1 MQFRALLAFIL
12 AILVLVA
19 YQRIAT
25 PPSQK
30 APFPKERGPQI
41 IREEGREVPKVVSDT
56 PEKVRGTGEDIPVST
71 NLYTAIFTENGAKL
85 KSFKLKK
92 YRETMGDN
100 SPLKELVTT
109 GDLEELPLETDFC
122 EGSIKDFKTA
132 IFRANKDSIVLD
144 GIKKAGLTFEWVT
157 SEGIKVVKTYSFDSH
172 SYKMDFDVRVENFSN
187 RVLQDRLKVTLKNN
201 PYAATAKRFTF
212 AGPAALID
220 GSLTEIKTKKINRE
234 KDFPGKISWV
244 GHEDVYFLSAII
256 PDEPQNSL
264 VKIEVKQK
272 NLIYTSLISPPTVI
286 YPQTSET
293 FHFHLY
299 LGPKDL
305 DVLKGLGY
313 GLNKAVNFG
322 FFQII
327 AKPLLSVLNLLFKFS
342 HNYGIAIIL
351 VTVLVKIIF
360 WPLTHKSY
368 HSMKA
373 MQKLQPQMAKLR
385 EKYKNDRER
394 MNKELMA
401 LYRTYKINPMSGC
414 FPMLLQIPVFFALY
428 KILFHAIEIRHAP
441 FFLWINDLS
450 APDRLPVGFQI
461 PHTGGLPVLT
471 LLMGASMFIQ
481 QKMTPSPGDPTQQ
494 KFMMFLPIIFTFM
507 FLNFPSGLVLYWLV
521 NNVLS
526 IGQQYCINKG
536 VSLTSVFFKV
546 RRNSRTS

>member
-12 AILVLVA
+12 AIFVLVA

-30 APFPKERGPQI
+30 APFPKEREPQI
-41 IREEGREVPKVVSDT
+41 IKEEGREVPKVVSDT
-56 PEKVRGTGEDIPVST
+56 PGKVRGTGEDIPVST

-100 SPLKELVTT
+100 SPPKELVTT

-144 GIKKAGLTFEWVT
+144 GIEKASLTFEWVT

-272 NLIYTSLISPPTVI
+272 NLIYTSFISPPTVI
-286 YPQTSET
+286 YPQASET

-305 DVLKGLGY
+305 DVLKGLGH

-461 PHTGGLPVLT
+461 PYTGGLPILT

-526 IGQQYCINKG
+526 IGQQHCINKG
-536 VSLTSVFFKV
+536 ISLTSVFFKV
-546 RRNSRTS
+546 RRNSRIS

>member
-12 AILVLVA
+12 AILVLIV

-30 APFPKERGPQI
+30 APSLKEKEPQVI
-41 IREEGREVPKVVSDT
+41 KEEGKEVPKVVSEI
-56 PEKVRGTGEDIPVST
+56 PEKVGGTGRDIHVST
-71 NLYTAIFTENGAKL
+71 NLYAAIFTENGAEL

-100 SPLKELVTT
+100 SPPKELVTT
-109 GDLEELPLETDFC
+109 GDLEDLPLETDFC
-122 EGSIKDFKTA
+122 QGIIKDFKTA

-144 GIKKAGLTFEWVT
+144 GIKKAGLSFEWST
-157 SEGIKVVKTYSFDSH
+157 PEGIKVVKTYSFDSH
-172 SYKMDFDVRVENFSN
+172 SYKIDFDVRVENFSN

-212 AGPAALID
+212 TGPAALIN
-220 GSLTEIKTKKINRE
+220 GSLTEIKTEKINRE
-234 KDFPGKISWV
+234 KDFPGEISWV
-244 GHEDVYFLSAII
+244 GYGDVYFLSAIV

-272 NLIYTSLISPPTVI
+272 DLIYTSLISPPTVI
-286 YPQTSET
+286 YPECSET

-327 AKPLLSVLNLLFKFS
+327 AKPLLSVLKVLFKFS

-360 WPLTHKSY
+360 WPLSHKSY
-368 HSMKA
+368 QSMKA

-385 EKYKNDRER
+385 EKYKNNRER

-414 FPMLLQIPVFFALY
+414 LPMLLQIPVFFALY
-428 KILFHAIEIRHAP
+428 KILFYAIEIRHAP

-450 APDRLPVGFQI
+450 APDRLPVGLQI
-461 PHTGGLPVLT
+461 PYTGGLPVLT

-521 NNVLS
+521 NNLLS

-536 VSLTSVFFKV
+536 ISLTSVFFKM
-546 RRNSRTS
+546 RRNSRIS

>member
-12 AILVLVA
+12 AILVLIV

-30 APFPKERGPQI
+30 APSPKEREPQFI
-41 IREEGREVPKVVSDT
+41 KEEGKEVPRVVSEI
-56 PEKVRGTGEDIPVST
+56 PEKVRGTGRDIPVST

-100 SPLKELVTT
+100 SPPKELVTT
-109 GDLEELPLETDFC
+109 SDLEELPLETDFYQ
-122 EGSIKDFKTA
+122 GSIKDFKTA
-132 IFRANKDSIVLD
+132 IFRADKDSIVLD
-144 GIKKAGLTFEWVT
+144 GIKKAGLTFEWAT
-157 SEGIKVVKTYSFDSH
+157 PEGIKVVKTYSFDSH
-172 SYKMDFDVRVENFSN
+172 SYKIDFDVRVENFSN

-212 AGPAALID
+212 TGPAALIN

-234 KDFPGKISWV
+234 KDFSGKISWV
-244 GHEDVYFLSAII
+244 GYGDVYFLSAIV
-256 PDEPQNSL
+256 PDGPQNSL

-272 NLIYTSLISPPTVI
+272 DLIYTSLISSTTVI
-286 YPQTSET
+286 YPQASET

-327 AKPLLSVLNLLFKFS
+327 AKPLLSVLKLVFKFC

-351 VTVLVKIIF
+351 LTVLVKIIF
-360 WPLTHKSY
+360 WPLTHKSFQ
-368 HSMKA
+368 SMKA
-373 MQKLQPQMAKLR
+373 MQKLQPQMAKIR

-414 FPMLLQIPVFFALY
+414 LPMVLQIPVFFALY
-428 KILFHAIEIRHAP
+428 KILLYAIEIRHASFIKYLP
-441 FFLWINDLS
+441 LTEKIWLADLS
-450 APDRLPVGFQI
+450 AKDPFYITPI
-461 PHTGGLPVLT
+461 I
-471 LLMGASMFIQ
+471 MGISMFIQ

-521 NNVLS
+521 NNLLS

-536 VSLTSVFFKV
+536 ISLTSVFFKM
-546 RRNSRTS
+546 RRNSRIS

>member
-12 AILVLVA
+12 AILVLIV

-25 PPSQK
+25 PPHQK
-30 APFPKERGPQI
+30 APSPKEESPQVI
-41 IREEGREVPKVVSDT
+41 KEEGREVPRVVSDM
-56 PEKVRGTGEDIPVST
+56 PEKIRGTGRDIFVST
-71 NLYTAIFTENGAKL
+71 DLYTAIFTENGARL

-100 SPLKELVTT
+100 SPPKELVTT
-109 GDLEELPLETDFC
+109 SDLEELPLETDFYQ
-122 EGSIKDFKTA
+122 GSIKDFKTA
-132 IFRANKDSIVLD
+132 IFKAHKDSIVLD
-144 GIKKAGLTFEWVT
+144 GIKKAHLNFEWAT
-157 SEGIKVVKTYSFDSH
+157 PEGIKVVKTYSFHSH
-172 SYKMDFDVRVENFSN
+172 SYKIDLDVRVENLSN
-187 RVLQDRLKVTLKNN
+187 RVLQDRLKVTLKTN
-201 PYAATAKRFTF
+201 PYAATARRFTF
-212 AGPAALID
+212 TGPAALIN

-244 GHEDVYFLSAII
+244 GYEDVYFLSAII
-256 PDEPQNSL
+256 PDKPQDSL
-264 VKIEVKQK
+264 VKIEVKQN
-272 NLIYTSLISPPTVI
+272 NLIYTSLISPPIVI
-286 YPQTSET
+286 YPEHSET

-305 DVLKGLGY
+305 DVLKELGY
-313 GLNKAVNFG
+313 GLDKAVNFG
-322 FFQII
+322 FFQIV
-327 AKPLLSVLNLLFKFS
+327 AKPLLSVLKLLFKFC

-351 VTVLVKIIF
+351 LTVLVKIIF

-368 HSMKA
+368 QSMKA

-414 FPMLLQIPVFFALY
+414 LPMLLQIPVFFALY
-428 KILFHAIEIRHAP
+428 KILLYAIEIRHAP

-450 APDRLPVGFQI
+450 APDRLAIGFQI
-461 PHTGGLPVLT
+461 PYTGGLPVLT

-521 NNVLS
+521 NNLLS

-536 VSLTSVFFKV
+536 ISLSGVFLKM
-546 RRNSRTS
+546 RRNSRIS